1 MSVPPAPTKATSGSL
16 PTNRPDDAQRVGII
30 AGWGRYPIYVAEA
43 LKAAGKQVYCLG
55 IVGHADPVMREICDG
70 FAPLSPGR
78 LWTAVRFFQK
88 YDVADATLV
97 GKFHKKLLFKSGIL
111 WKLLPDW
118 YTIRTFF
125 PMFVTRRKDTRDDTM
140 LTAVVDAFAAQGIRM
155 LPGTDYAP
163 ELLVKRQ
170 KLSRRGPSAAQWK
183 DICFAWQ
190 IAKEMGRLDIGQS
203 ICVKN
208 QSVLAVEAIEGTDEC
223 IRRAGALC
231 TAGGFTI
238 VKVAKPQQDMRFD
251 VPTFGLLT
259 LQTMAESGAKVLAVE
274 SGKTIF
280 IDKQEVVDFA
290 DLHNI
295 VVVSI
300 TEEDTAAEKSPFPE
314 FPPTM

>member
-1 MSVPPAPTKATSGSL
+1 MNIPDPSIPAAFPGVVAAAT
-16 PTNRPDDAQRVGII
+16 DAKRIGMI
-30 AGWGRYPIYVAEA
+30 AGWGRYPFYVAQA
-43 LKAAGKQVYCLG
+43 LKAAGKEVHTLG
-55 IVGHADPVMREICDG
+55 LIGHADPALEKISDS

-78 LWTAVRFFQK
+78 LWTAVRFFK
-88 YDVADATLV
+88 KRGIIEATLV
-97 GKFHKKLLFKSGIL
+97 GKLEKKLLFRPGIL
-111 WKLLPDW
+111 WKLFPDF

-125 PMFVTRRKDTRDDTM
+125 PMFITRRQDCKDDTM
-140 LTAVVDAFAAQGIRM
+140 LLAVVNAFAKQGIRM

-183 DICFAWQ
+183 DICFGWQ
-190 IAKEMGRLDIGQS
+190 LAKEMGRLDIGQS
-203 ICVKN
+203 VCVKN
-208 QSVLAVEAIEGTDEC
+208 QAVLAIEAIEGTDEC

-259 LQTMAESGAKVLAVE
+259 LQTMVESGAKVLAVE
-274 SGKTIF
+274 AGKTIF

-300 TEEDTAAEKSPFPE
+300 IEDDAAAGNSPFPE
-314 FPPTM
+314 YPPG

>member
-1 MSVPPAPTKATSGSL
+1 
-16 PTNRPDDAQRVGII
+16 
-30 AGWGRYPIYVAEA
+30 
-43 LKAAGKQVYCLG
+43 
-55 IVGHADPVMREICDG
+55 
-70 FAPLSPGR
+70 
-78 LWTAVRFFQK
+78 
-88 YDVADATLV
+88 
-97 GKFHKKLLFKSGIL
+97 
-111 WKLLPDW
+111 
-118 YTIRTFF
+118 
-125 PMFVTRRKDTRDDTM
+125 
-140 LTAVVDAFAAQGIRM
+140 

-183 DICFAWQ
+183 DICFGWQ
-190 IAKEMGRLDIGQS
+190 LAKEMGRLDIGQS
-203 ICVKN
+203 VCVKN
-208 QSVLAVEAIEGTDEC
+208 QAVLAIEAIEGTDEC

-259 LQTMAESGAKVLAVE
+259 LQTMVESGAKVLAVE
-274 SGKTIF
+274 AGKTIF

-300 TEEDTAAEKSPFPE
+300 IEDDAAAGNSPFPE
-314 FPPTM
+314 YPPG